1 MISLVKFLT
10 RQVNCVKVKSWDRH
24 TLTYF
29 IWEGI
34 TVKIWSVIVTLI
46 YSDVNCGKWEKVYVR
61 CLQRIILQIKLYCDS
76 KSFRNLK
83 NVIICVLVNIFYCKK
98 SFDGIYP
105 LDMIK
110 RYSMQLL
117 FLLDISCCRTEY
129 IHIHT
134 LKKKVLS
141 I

>member
-1 MISLVKFLT
+1 MFPSSENKNETKFDSHVDPFWVWIYLISLVKFLT
-10 RQVNCVKVKSWDRH
+10 RQVNCVKVKSWDIH

-46 YSDVNCGKWEKVYVR
+46 YSDVNCGKWEKIYVR

-83 NVIICVLVNIFYCKK
+83 NIIICVIRWNISIGYDKK
-98 SFDGIYP
+98 IINAVVILAWY
-105 LDMIK
+105 
-110 RYSMQLL
+110 
-117 FLLDISCCRTEY
+117 
-129 IHIHT
+129 
-134 LKKKVLS
+134 
-141 I
+141 